1 MGARSQS
8 QLPRKEQPVQRE
20 RKVVGRFN
28 AKVGRDERT
37 QTANRAIARKQEL
50 PLREVVLTLI
60 LFAAFCALLY
70 LCLSHVTLDELDEE
84 LAAAEVAAAAAAAAP
99 RSKYQH
105 ATANSYNGWW
115 SVL

>member
-1 MGARSQS
+1 MPRWGATSARRPPTGRS
-8 QLPRKEQPVQRE
+8 R
-20 RKVVGRFN
+20 
-28 AKVGRDERT
+28 
-37 QTANRAIARKQEL
+37 ANRSFL
-50 PLREVVLTLI
+50 LREVVLTLI

-105 ATANSYNGWW
+105 ATANSYSGWW
-115 SVL
+115 

>member
-1 MGARSQS
+1 MGARSQA

-50 PLREVVLTLI
+50 PLREVVLSLI
-60 LFAAFCALLY
+60 SFAAFCALLY
-70 LCLSHVTLDELDEE
+70 LYLSHVTLDELDEE
-84 LAAAEVAAAAAAAAP
+84 LAAAEVAAAAAASAP
-99 RSKYQH
+99 RS
-105 ATANSYNGWW
+105 TNS
-115 SVL
+115 